1 MLSQN
6 CTQKLRYQTNDI
18 LILDDTRAKNDRT
31 ILSLTFLYLIISL
44 SLTERYGN
52 VLSLSSR
59 TIIINNVKYSNVV
72 AVPIGK
78 N

>member
-31 ILSLTFLYLIISL
+31 ILSLTFLYLII
-44 SLTERYGN
+44 
-52 VLSLSSR
+52 
-59 TIIINNVKYSNVV
+59 
-72 AVPIGK
+72 
-78 N
+78 